1 MRVEGPKVR
10 VSGEGRTM
18 AEIRLCDL
26 EPRDNATATAVRD
39 PLFSVMF
46 TFSQANGK
54 TARRR
59 YTSQFQQTAFF
70 TGGYPSIECELSPVS
85 LPG

>member
-18 AEIRLCDL
+18 AGIRLSVL
-26 EPRDNATATAVRD
+26 QPRDNATVTAVRG
-39 PLFSVMF
+39 PLLSVMF

-59 YTSQFQQTAFF
+59 ASSHFQQTTFF
-70 TGGYPSIECELSPVS
+70 AGGYPSIECELSPVS

>member
-1 MRVEGPKVR
+1 VEGRKVR

-18 AEIRLCDL
+18 AGIRLCDL
-26 EPRDNATATAVRD
+26 EPRDNATATAVRG
-39 PLFSVMF
+39 PLFLVMF

-59 YTSQFQQTAFF
+59 ATSHLLQTVFF
-70 TGGYPSIECELSPVS
+70 AGGYPSIECELSPVS